1 MSTERVIKSNAQ
13 FFNTRTSAG
22 VTWRRNTVS
31 AAVDRRRQ
39 GRRRHGQQ
47 LGAGYPDDRGLPE
60 GHGRR
65 PRGSA
70 SGPVRT
76 RSDRAGS
83 RTATEHGRRRP
94 RTDRA
99 CRLPGGYAAGSRRN
113 ISRLHADLGVE
124 VVVLG
129 AANHVDVVHCIRVD
143 GSAGSDH
150 DIFMEDCPRGLA
162 EGWSMRD
169 DRPCPD
175 PRFAPVDF
183 EVSSLAES
191 MSSCQAGSAGTE
203 EGQAGSGRTGIMDAP
218 TGDVLSRDFDRGAW
232 MS

>member
-1 MSTERVIKSNAQ
+1 MWCFSIP
-13 FFNTRTSAG
+13 G
-22 VTWRRNTVS
+22 
-31 AAVDRRRQ
+31 RRQ
-39 GRRRHGQQ
+39 AS
-47 LGAGYPDDRGLPE
+47 LGAETPF
-60 GHGRR
+60 R
-65 PRGSA
+65 PRLTGGDKVDAAMGSNSVQDIRTTGDCPKATDAGLAGSA

-83 RTATEHGRRRP
+83 LTATEHRRRRP

-99 CRLPGGYAAGSRRN
+99 CRLPGRSAAGSLRN
-113 ISRLHADLGVE
+113 ISRLYADPGVE

-162 EGWSMRD
+162 GGGSMRD

-191 MSSCQAGSAGTE
+191 MSSCQAGPAGTE
-203 EGQAGSGRTGIMDAP
+203 EGQAGSGRTGIIDAP